1 MRRRFRFAPVLHG
14 SVAPRRRGDLYRVP
28 IFSRDQS
35 VLRSVSDFHLVEIED
50 LSVPENIL
58 VKSSCYACKRVD
70 VAIFSLFYIAKGSLR
85 VVKI

>member
-1 MRRRFRFAPVLHG
+1 MRRRFRVAPVLQG

-35 VLRSVSDFHLVEIED
+35 VLRSVSDFHFVEIED
-50 LSVPENIL
+50 LGVPENIL
-58 VKSSCYACKRVD
+58 VKSPRYWRKQFG